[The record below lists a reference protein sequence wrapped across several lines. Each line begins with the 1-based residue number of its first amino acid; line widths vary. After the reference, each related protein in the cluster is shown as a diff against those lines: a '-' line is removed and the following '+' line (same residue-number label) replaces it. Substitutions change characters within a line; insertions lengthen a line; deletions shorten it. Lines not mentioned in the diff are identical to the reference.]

1 MVKNLSQL
9 KRTLQTGA
17 QFRVIDHG
25 RPECVGE
32 EREVTYANTQGFYS
46 IVPNNPNCRTSLANN
61 GRGSILWWS
70 KAPFWEFQDGVC
82 SLYASDTKREDN
94 YLIMSLQVTKE
105 AA

>member
-9 KRTLQTGA
+9 KKALRAGS
-17 QFRVIDHG
+17 QFTVINHA
-25 RPECVGE
+25 RQECIGE
-32 EREVTYANTQGFYS
+32 QREVTYANTQGFYS
-46 IVPNNPNCRTSLANN
+46 IVPSNPNCRTSLAN
-61 GRGSILWWS
+61 